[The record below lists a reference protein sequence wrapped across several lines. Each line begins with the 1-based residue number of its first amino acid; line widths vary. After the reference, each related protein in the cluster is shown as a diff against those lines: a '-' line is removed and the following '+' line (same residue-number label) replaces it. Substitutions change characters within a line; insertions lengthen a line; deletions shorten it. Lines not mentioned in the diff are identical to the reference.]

1 MQEIYITKFDKL
13 GEKLIYAL
21 QEGCAEWAPGIEIID
36 VTIFPGIPQI
46 IKIGQSLQAK
56 DP

>member
-13 GEKLIYAL
+13 GEKLITAL

-36 VTIFPGIPQI
+36 VSIFPCRQI
-46 IKIGQSLQAK
+46 TIKIGQSLQAK